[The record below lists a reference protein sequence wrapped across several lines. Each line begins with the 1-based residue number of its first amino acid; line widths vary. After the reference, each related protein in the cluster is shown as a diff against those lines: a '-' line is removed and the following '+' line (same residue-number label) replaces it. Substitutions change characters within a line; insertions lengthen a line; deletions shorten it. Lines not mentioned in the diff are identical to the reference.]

1 MTGHAPA
8 DRPPAPL
15 RENCIMA
22 ESPSDPRKAA
32 EQALVLTPPPSDGTG
47 EADLPVRL
55 AREMRERWEQGDRA
69 ITEEFLAEYPELWD
83 RPEAAV
89 ELVYEETCLRREFGE
104 EVDRNN
110 LLGRFPQ
117 WRRQLEILLECDLIP
132 EPEPE
137 PVFPEVGE
145 TLGEFRLLAEL
156 GRGGQ
161 GYVFL
166 ACQPSLSDRPVV
178 LKLTACDD
186 GREHLSL
193 ARLQHTHIVPLYS
206 VENFPERNLRALC
219 MPYFGSATLRQIL
232 DELAD
237 IPLPRR
243 TGRHLLDALAHI
255 QERIPVRLPARGPVR
270 QMLARAT
277 YVEAMAW
284 IGASLAE
291 ALQYAHDR
299 DLVHLDLKPSN
310 VLLAVD
316 GQPMLLDFHLTQKP
330 IHPEDPLPDWLG
342 GTPVYMS
349 PEQKA
354 AVAAAQAG
362 QKVPTV
368 VDGRADLYALAV
380 MLYEAL
386 GGQLPYRPGE
396 SPPLFRCNPLVS
408 VGLSDIIHK
417 CLAPAA
423 AERYA
428 QATHLAADLH
438 RHLTH
443 RKLLGVRNRSLLERW
458 RKWRRRQP
466 YTFPLVG
473 LFLVCL
479 VVAGTV
485 GSFQRVSLAQQR
497 EQAHTLLDRGQDYL
511 QQGNYRD
518 AFAPLRQGLALSDG
532 PLDDPSLRKE
542 FQAALR
548 RAELGQT
555 VQELHQFARRVRF
568 LYGADGLAPADL
580 KALEEGC
587 RPFWGQ
593 RRLILERLVREAIP
607 GADPRQIQ
615 TDLLDLAILWTD
627 LRVRLAAPGEVDRVR
642 REALDVLAQAEELFG
657 PSPVLRYER
666 QQHAAALGLAKADA
680 PAVLTPAPRTAW
692 EHYALG
698 RSYLRA
704 NRLGEAA
711 AALGEAV
718 RQEPG
723 GFWPNFYQG
732 ICAYRREQYHDAV
745 RAFSACV
752 GASPDTAACFYNR
765 ALAYTALE
773 RLDDACVDYDR
784 ALGLDPRL
792 TPAAVNRGMIY
803 YRQRR
808 YGPAAADWQRALE
821 LGAEPATLNYY
832 LALVH
837 DAQGRRAEALACL
850 QRALASNPAHAEA
863 RDLQRRLSQGREH

>member
-1 MTGHAPA
+1 MKGGAARWNRT
-8 DRPPAPL
+8 
-15 RENCIMA
+15 MA
-22 ESPSDPRKAA
+22 EAPSDP
-32 EQALVLTPPPSDGTG
+32 QHDISPALVLTPPPREESDAGNL
-47 EADLPVRL
+47 AARL
-55 AREMRERWEQGDRA
+55 SREMAERWEEGDRV

-83 RPEAAV
+83 HPEAAIEV
-89 ELVYEETCLRREFGE
+89 IYEETCLRREFGE
-104 EVDRNN
+104 EVDRKN
-110 LLGRFPQ
+110 LLDRFPQ
-117 WRRQLEILLECDLIP
+117 WRTQLEILLDSDLIP
-132 EPEPE
+132 EPKPE
-137 PVFPEVGE
+137 PLFPNVGE
-145 TLGEFRLLAEL
+145 TLGEFRMLAEL

-206 VENFPERNLRALC
+206 VETFPDRNLRALC

-237 IPLPRR
+237 IPLARR
-243 TGRHLLDALAHI
+243 TGRHLFDALGRI
-255 QERIPVRLPARGPVR
+255 QERIPVRLPTRGPVR
-270 QMLARAT
+270 QMLARAN
-277 YVEAMAW
+277 YVDAIAW
-284 IGASLAE
+284 VGASLAE

-299 DLVHLDLKPSN
+299 ELIHLDLKPSN

-354 AVAAAQAG
+354 AVAAAQNG
-362 QKVPTV
+362 QPVPVV
-368 VDGRADLYALAV
+368 VDGRADLYALGV

-428 QATHLAADLH
+428 QAAHLAADLQ

-443 RKLLGVRNRSLLERW
+443 RRLLGVHNRSLLERW
-458 RKWRRRQP
+458 RKWRCRQP
-466 YTFPLVG
+466 YTFPLVA

-479 VVAGTV
+479 VVAGV
-485 GSFQRVSLAQQR
+485 AGSFQRVNLEQQR
-497 EQAHTLLDRGQDYL
+497 EQARVLLERSQEYL

-518 AFAPLRQGLALSDG
+518 AFTALHQGLALSDG
-532 PLDDPSLRKE
+532 PLNDPDLRKE
-542 FQAALR
+542 FQTALR

-555 VQELHQFARRVRF
+555 VRDLHQFARRVRF
-568 LYGADGLAPADL
+568 LYGVDGLPRANL
-580 KALEEGC
+580 RALEEGC
-587 RPFWGQ
+587 RPFWAQ
-593 RRLILERLVREAIP
+593 RRLILERLGQQAIP
-607 GADPRQIQ
+607 GANPRQIR

-627 LRVRLAAPGEVDRVR
+627 LRVRLAAPDEAASVR
-642 REALDVLAQAEELFG
+642 REALEVLAQAEELFG
-657 PSPVLRYER
+657 PSAVLCYER
-666 QQHAAALGLAKADA
+666 QHYAAALGLAKEET
-680 PAVLTPAPRTAW
+680 PAVLTPASHTAW

-698 RSYLRA
+698 RSFLRA
-704 NRLGEAA
+704 GQLERAA
-711 AALGEAV
+711 AELTEAV

-723 GFWPNFYQG
+723 GFWPNFYRG
-732 ICAYRREQYHDAV
+732 MCAYRLEHYGEAV
-745 RAFSACV
+745 EAFNICI
-752 GASPDTAACFYNR
+752 GASSDSAACFYNR
-765 ALAYTALE
+765 GLANTAREHLE
-773 RLDDACVDYDR
+773 EARIDYDH
-784 ALGLDPRL
+784 ALKLDPRL
-792 TPAAVNRGMIY
+792 AQAAVNRGMIY
-803 YRQRR
+803 YRQQH
-808 YGPAAADWQRALE
+808 YPEAAADWQRALE
-821 LGAEPATLNYY
+821 LGADPATLHYY

-837 DAQGRRAEALACL
+837 EAQGRRSEALTCL
-850 QRALASNPAHAEA
+850 QRALAANPAHEEA
-863 RDLQRRLSQGREH
+863 RALQRRLSPSNPKDERRQTKP